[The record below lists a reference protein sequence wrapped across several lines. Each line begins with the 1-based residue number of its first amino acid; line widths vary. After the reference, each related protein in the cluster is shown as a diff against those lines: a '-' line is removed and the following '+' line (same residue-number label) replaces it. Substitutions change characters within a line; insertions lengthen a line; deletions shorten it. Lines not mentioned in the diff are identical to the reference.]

1 MSVEGKFRMSR
12 SVVIPALVLAAA
24 LGLVGCA
31 GGAVEVPDGRQDGSH
46 SAAPTD
52 AAPRSAGNS
61 AEVAAAIM
69 QADAEMKL
77 GFDFAALDGAAQWSA
92 ATYQAQGDGTRYM
105 SLQAGRDQLDGVLAW
120 VDAQDWNGWLIQD
133 TEPGAEAVGR
143 FRFLND
149 SSFTL
154 QELLGDVQ
162 SVDVQFFDAE

>member
-1 MSVEGKFRMSR
+1 
-12 SVVIPALVLAAA
+12 
-24 LGLVGCA
+24 
-31 GGAVEVPDGRQDGSH
+31 
-46 SAAPTD
+46 
-52 AAPRSAGNS
+52 
-61 AEVAAAIM
+61 
-69 QADAEMKL
+69 
-77 GFDFAALDGAAQWSA
+77 
-92 ATYQAQGDGTRYM
+92 M
-105 SLQAGRDQLDGVLAW
+105 SLQAGRDQLDGILAW